1 MRRVETGVRS
11 SLWLDDRG
19 TPIREYHDTGRMV
32 TLPVRLDERG
42 VQRLAH
48 NRRATTLADRGAD
61 RADYRGADR
70 PPPHLPPY
78 LDRARRILLECDAVA
93 TVARRCGVLPTTAWS
108 YVCELA
114 ATCDACREHA
124 RAHFVHPVLFEA
136 LPRVDARGSLR
147 EVMER
152 VDARGDV
159 EWRCATD
166 RYAQLRLARVCGVH
180 DGVHDGEAAD
190 EAADESSATTAGGGS
205 RAPTSATRP

>member
-19 TPIREYHDTGRMV
+19 TPIREFHDTGRMV

-48 NRRATTLADRGAD
+48 NRRATALAD

-70 PPPHLPPY
+70 ADPHLPPY

-180 DGVHDGEAAD
+180 DGVRDGEAAG
-190 EAADESSATTAGGGS
+190 ASSAATAGGES
-205 RAPTSATRP
+205 RAPTSATPP

>member
-19 TPIREYHDTGRMV
+19 TPIREFHDTGRMV

-48 NRRATTLADRGAD
+48 NRRATALADRS
-61 RADYRGADR
+61 DYRGADR
-70 PPPHLPPY
+70 TDPRLPPY

-180 DGVHDGEAAD
+180 DGVRDGEAAG
-190 EAADESSATTAGGGS
+190 ASSAATAGGES
-205 RAPTSATRP
+205 RAPTSATPP